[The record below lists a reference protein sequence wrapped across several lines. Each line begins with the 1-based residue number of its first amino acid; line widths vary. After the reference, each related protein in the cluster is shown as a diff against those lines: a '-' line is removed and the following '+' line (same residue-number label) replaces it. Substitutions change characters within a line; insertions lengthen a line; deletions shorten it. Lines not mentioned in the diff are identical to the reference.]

1 MLKRVYL
8 IVLISAIATSTL
20 PSVTLEV
27 NDPKHMINRVVGG
40 FEVPP
45 HACPW
50 QIAYMVTYAYV
61 NKWCGGTIICPK
73 FVMTAYN
80 CVDQV
85 DPKSYRISVGVHDRN
100 EIREGK
106 VKQHE
111 IARIIPHPRA
121 PCVQQRYDF
130 ALLELKENIQFNFG
144 ARPVYLP
151 EAADIK
157 RLAPDSILVASGWGL
172 ADHGSVP
179 NKLRAVS
186 LNYLPGIKCPLP
198 DWEDTP
204 DKICAG
210 IDGGGKDTCKGDSGG
225 DSVVLLYLP
234 DSF

>member
-1 MLKRVYL
+1 MLKRVYS

-27 NDPKHMINRVVGG
+27 NDPKQHMINRVVGG
-40 FEVPP
+40 FEVQP

-50 QIAYMVTYAYV
+50 QIAYG
-61 NKWCGGTIICPK
+61 NIECGGTIICPK
-73 FVMTAYN
+73 FVMTAYH

-85 DPKSYRISVGVHDRN
+85 DPKSYRISVEVHDRN
-100 EIREGK
+100 KISEGK
-106 VKQHE
+106 VKQHD

-121 PCVQQRYDF
+121 PCVELRYDF
-130 ALLELKENIQFNFG
+130 ALLELKENIQFNRR
-144 ARPVYLP
+144 ARPVFLP

-157 RLAPDSILVASGWGL
+157 RLTPDSILVASGWGL

-210 IDGGGKDTCKGDSGG
+210 VDGGGKDTCKGDSGG